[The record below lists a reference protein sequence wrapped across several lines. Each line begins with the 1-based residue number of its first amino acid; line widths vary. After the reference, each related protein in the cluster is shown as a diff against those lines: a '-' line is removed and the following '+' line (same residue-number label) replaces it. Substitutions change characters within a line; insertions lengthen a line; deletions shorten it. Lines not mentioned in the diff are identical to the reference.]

1 MDVFVITIHVQLQNT
16 GKANAK
22 IHKFANRNR
31 QEGKLWALELDLGRL
46 LALQP
51 FRSWNGNDQKF

>member
-1 MDVFVITIHVQLQNT
+1 MFNYQLQNT
-16 GKANAK
+16 EKANAK